1 MRHCGE
7 DKADGAAADDR
18 VAEASRAAAERAL
31 WGVNSEMNISIWGRV
46 VRIHTCGREGTEAGL
61 HEKS

>member
-18 VAEASRAAAERAL
+18 VSEASGAAAERAL
-31 WGVNSEMNISIWGRV
+31 WEVNSEMKISIWGRA
-46 VRIHTCGREGTEAGL
+46 VRIHTCGRAGL